1 MRGGRRCQIVQG
13 TGRYYSVCFRT
24 MPANHYLRRT
34 LLRHG
39 GNREKAAD
47 VIGISERNMYRLI
60 KQHEL
65 GD

>member
-1 MRGGRRCQIVQG
+1 
-13 TGRYYSVCFRT
+13 